1 MAQYELYLC
10 NDRGRRL
17 MPLTN
22 LRSFSAA
29 KMVNATAG
37 FSAVL
42 RPPADLP
49 TLQNYHYIERN
60 IRKDWQ
66 VQVWFKSRGPWRL
79 FAAYLVLDWG
89 WGQSEDGEEVF
100 SFGGYDMNHLL
111 TRRVVAAYTGSA
123 QTFMTDYAD
132 DMMKAVVTDS
142 MEDDALPVPTTGSR
156 AWADL
161 TVAADLSKGPS
172 FSKGFSWNPLLTLS
186 GSGALEDIALP
197 ARQGGNPVYFR
208 IAPNTISTGATTWQ
222 FRTQT
227 GQPLA
232 DRTSGATQVVFD
244 ADKGT
249 LVNWSLD
256 YDYSEEVNAVYGLG
270 QGKDDLRMVRQVYDE
285 PRTKSSYWGRCE
297 SSVEAQDQET
307 EDGVDNIANG
317 TLTAGRPR
325 VTLRGEPVSRQGQAF
340 MRHWGWGDKVI
351 ARAKGKQFQALVWSV
366 VVSQDEDSKVTESAR
381 LEFQE

>member
-22 LRSFSAA
+22 LSSFAASLVINNTGAFSA
-29 KMVNATAG
+29 T
-37 FSAVL
+37 L
-42 RPPADLP
+42 RPPATLA

-66 VQVWFKSRGPWRL
+66 VQVWFKTRGPWRL

-89 WGQSEDGEEVF
+89 WGQSEDGGEVF
-100 SFGGYDMNHLL
+100 SFGGYDINHLL
-111 TRRVVAAYTGSA
+111 TRRVVAAYAGSTH
-123 QTFMTDYAD
+123 TFMTDYAD

-142 MEDDALPVPTTGSR
+142 LEDDALPVPTTGSR

-161 TVAADLSKGPS
+161 TVAANLSKGPS
-172 FSKGFSWNPLLTLS
+172 ISKEFAWKQLLTLS
-186 GSGALEDIALP
+186 GGGALEDIALP

-208 IAPNTISTGATTWQ
+208 IVPNTISNSAVTWK
-222 FRTQT
+222 FSTQT
-227 GQPLA
+227 GQPLT

-270 QGKDDLRMVRQVYDE
+270 PGTNETQNVRQVYDE
-285 PRTKSSYWGRCE
+285 PRTKGSYWGRCE
-297 SSVEAQDQET
+297 GIAQASIQKIDAAI
-307 EDGVDNIANG
+307 DAKANDV
-317 TLTAGRPR
+317 LSAGRPK
-325 VTLRGEPVSRQGQAF
+325 VTLRGEPVSRQGQEF
-340 MRHWGWGDKVI
+340 LRHWGWGDKVI

-366 VVSQDEDSKVTESAR
+366 LVGQDEDGKVTESAR